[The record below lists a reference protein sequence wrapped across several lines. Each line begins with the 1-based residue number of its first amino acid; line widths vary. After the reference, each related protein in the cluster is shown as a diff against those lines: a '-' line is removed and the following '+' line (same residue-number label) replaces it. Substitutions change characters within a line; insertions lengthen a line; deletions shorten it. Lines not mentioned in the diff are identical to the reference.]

1 MAAWLGG
8 RKSSLLRGSR
18 RKSSNESQF
27 FERRRLRAEA
37 SKMGLVASSSN
48 AATALPPGV
57 IMTRAEFYESVPRTK
72 LDALTLAPSAAAAT
86 ARARR
91 SLKAQRTTSRD
102 LDFARALGGAS
113 GSGVVAKK
121 KTTTMKKKKK
131 AEMARTE
138 KTTTRSNARKRLRVE
153 PSQIRYFNDGSDETI
168 AVEERDAAVARAEAA
183 EIVPLVIDDGFSQSF
198 DCG

>member
-1 MAAWLGG
+1 
-8 RKSSLLRGSR
+8 
-18 RKSSNESQF
+18 
-27 FERRRLRAEA
+27 
-37 SKMGLVASSSN
+37 MGLIASSSN

-57 IMTRAEFYESVPRTK
+57 VMTRAEFYESVPRTK

-121 KTTTMKKKKK
+121 KTTKKKKK

>member
-1 MAAWLGG
+1 
-8 RKSSLLRGSR
+8 
-18 RKSSNESQF
+18 
-27 FERRRLRAEA
+27 
-37 SKMGLVASSSN
+37 MGLVASSSN

-153 PSQIRYFNDGSDETI
+153 PSQIRYFNDGRDETI

>member
-57 IMTRAEFYESVPRTK
+57 VMTRAEFYESVPRTK

-121 KTTTMKKKKK
+121 KTTKKKKK